1 MQLQAPFARGKAVL
15 MVKTIAFELLALAVC
30 FHDVYIT
37 IQALCMMK
45 CYVLKY
51 EGIVNVDS
59 SIDLKYYAPIFR

>member
-15 MVKTIAFELLALAVC
+15 MVKTITFELLALAVC
-30 FHDVYIT
+30 FHDAYIT
-37 IQALCMMK
+37 ILTLCMMT

-59 SIDLKYYAPIFR
+59 SNRSEILCTNL